1 MREPNDLPL
10 VCIPTELCDAD
21 AAQLV
26 EFLHALT
33 AVIERHYCA
42 QLRRHYSAA
51 DTPRPDAPNLDLGP
65 ASSDPPF

>member
-42 QLRRHYSAA
+42 QLRRYYSA
-51 DTPRPDAPNLDLGP
+51 TDATERDLDR
-65 ASSDPPF
+65 AAQSTDPPF

>member
-1 MREPNDLPL
+1 MRQPNDLPL

-33 AVIERHYCA
+33 AVIERHYYA
-42 QLRRHYSAA
+42 QLRRHYRATDLTEHELNRAA
-51 DTPRPDAPNLDLGP
+51 NP
-65 ASSDPPF
+65 SDPPF

>member
-42 QLRRHYSAA
+42 QLRRHYSAT
-51 DTPRPDAPNLDLGP
+51 DTTHRALDRATPPN
-65 ASSDPPF
+65 DPPF